1 VNWVVKLHE
10 YLAPDDVWDELQ
22 PHTEASYGAY
32 LRWYLTRTRP
42 YVTLSRIDDA
52 EHQHAPFISDTYPLY
67 CDQAQRGAVRLS
79 QLQLL
84 NLFKKVDNNIT
95 LLSITQADRSDPLH
109 GGRSCIS
116 DHVV

>member
-1 VNWVVKLHE
+1 
-10 YLAPDDVWDELQ
+10 VWDEPH

-52 EHQHAPFISDTYPLY
+52 EHQHPPIMSDTYPLY
-67 CDQAQRGAVRLS
+67 HDQAQCSAVRLS

-84 NLFKKVDNNIT
+84 TFFKK
-95 LLSITQADRSDPLH
+95 SITILLCFPLLMQIDLINCADGEAAH
-109 GGRSCIS
+109 
-116 DHVV
+116 